1 MIRARRV
8 ASRQVAARFRS
19 FSKRVLLG
27 IALVSVQLLSTGTF
41 AQAPVVV
48 FSDDFESNTI
58 DPGKYVPDAPFFEG
72 GIGDI
77 HATAHDGV
85 MEFVGTTTQQWW
97 SGGTL
102 RVVPTFTAT
111 EATPVTVSID
121 RVAEAGV
128 GSASRSALWL
138 LDETKTLTDEE
149 IDRTMNRLMIELEKK
164 LGAIIRK

>member
-1 MIRARRV
+1 MIRALHAHRV
-8 ASRQVAARFRS
+8 GSRPFASS
-19 FSKRVLLG
+19 FTSHGKRILFG
-27 IALVSVQLLSTGTF
+27 ITLVCIQLLSAATF

-58 DPGKYVPDAPFFEG
+58 DPAKYLPDAPFFEG
-72 GIGDI
+72 GVGDI

-102 RVVPTFTAT
+102 RVAPTFTAT

-121 RVAEAGV
+121 RV
-128 GSASRSALWL
+128 
-138 LDETKTLTDEE
+138 
-149 IDRTMNRLMIELEKK
+149 
-164 LGAIIRK
+164 